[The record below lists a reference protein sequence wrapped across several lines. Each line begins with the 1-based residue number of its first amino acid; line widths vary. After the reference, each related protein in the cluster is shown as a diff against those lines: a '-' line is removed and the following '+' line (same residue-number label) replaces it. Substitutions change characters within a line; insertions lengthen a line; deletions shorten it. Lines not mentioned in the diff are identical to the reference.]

1 MAPRPLAKTAST
13 PLGSYAP
20 PAAAPPPPTPPL
32 PAVVVGLKKLGT
44 CGAARALIA
53 AACALTEAVFAASD
67 AALAPEVAEA
77 AAEVAGGALGVAEWN
92 NDGVELL
99 VADAEAACWRTAAW
113 QGCGAAPPTPAVVA
127 AGTTGRTAPVAVA
140 DRARV
145 VLPAREAPATATAP
159 AVSRGLAT
167 APAVVVVAAA
177 AVRTVIPALA
187 AARSA
192 RSRAGDL
199 EVATGADVA
208 EAAARSRPGNLV

>member
-13 PLGSYAP
+13 PLGSYAAAP
-20 PAAAPPPPTPPL
+20 PPPPPPTPPL

-77 AAEVAGGALGVAEWN
+77 AADGAGGALVVAEWN

-167 APAVVVVAAA
+167 AAPAVVAAA